1 MTTAGAVS
9 RHEFAEAI
17 FAETRR
23 FGHPLAVRGVT
34 AISTDELQAA
44 APRPKNSRLSL
55 VRLAEQFGI
64 HPPHWRTPLNA
75 NYIAALPRRRG
86 RRLRTFQNNGEPKSE
101 DRSEKRAQD
110 RLAP

>member
-64 HPPHWRTPLNA
+64 HPPHWRDALERELHRRFATTPR
-75 NYIAALPRRRG
+75 PQ
-86 RRLRTFQNNGEPKSE
+86 TTHVPE
-101 DRSEKRAQD
+101 
-110 RLAP
+110 